1 MRNSMRLKH
10 YMYVDR
16 SHTFISFKMV
26 IKVVRKLFLSFH
38 LEKTLCPEIHFDFI
52 EMVTAHFIKFFEKHV
67 DLVQTEI
74 LFQVNSKVRNIWV
87 FSPLVFLTYL

>member
-16 SHTFISFKMV
+16 SHMFISFKMV

-38 LEKTLCPEIHFDFI
+38 FGKTLCPENHFDF
-52 EMVTAHFIKFFEKHV
+52 T
-67 DLVQTEI
+67 L
-74 LFQVNSKVRNIWV
+74 
-87 FSPLVFLTYL
+87 